1 MKKINKNCIEA
12 CYDHADSVVIKKNEL
27 KSLYRKIRE
36 YEQILDMYKK
46 EKQHFMKLLRNGLS

>member
-1 MKKINKNCIEA
+1 MEKINKSCVQSG
-12 CYDHADSVVIKKNEL
+12 YDSADSVVIKKNEL

-36 YEQILDMYKK
+36 YEKMLDMYKK